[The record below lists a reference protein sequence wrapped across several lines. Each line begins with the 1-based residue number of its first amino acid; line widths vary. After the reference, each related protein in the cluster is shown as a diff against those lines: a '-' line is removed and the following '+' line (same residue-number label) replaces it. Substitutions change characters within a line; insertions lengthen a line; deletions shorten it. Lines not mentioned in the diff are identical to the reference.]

1 MSNGIYT
8 GFTLD
13 QSKGGAIMVAN
24 AFATVKRT
32 GFFRNYAGAGGAIAL
47 VRHGHE
53 GALVILL
60 YLTAVLE
67 QMHLGTPVAR

>member
-1 MSNGIYT
+1 VSNGIYK

-13 QSKGGAIMVAN
+13 QSKGGAILVAN

-47 VRHGHE
+47 VRHGLW
-53 GALVILL
+53 GGLSN
-60 YLTAVLE
+60 TAVLE
-67 QMHLGTPVAR
+67 QMCLGTPVTR